1 MVKEINGLQNLDL
14 EVANNKKVL
23 VDLYAT
29 WCGPCKML
37 APIVEKVSNEVED
50 LVVLKVDIDENDDI
64 ASNFGVE
71 AIPTLLVFEN
81 GKLKTKNVG
90 FIPEVKVKELVK

>member
-14 EVANNKKVL
+14 EVANNKQVL

>member
-1 MVKEINGLQNLDL
+1 MVKEINGLNNLDIV
-14 EVANNKKVL
+14 VANNKKVL

-37 APIVEKVSNEVED
+37 APIVEKVSNEESD
-50 LVVLKVDIDENDDI
+50 LVVLKVDIDENEDI
-64 ASNFGVE
+64 AAAFGVE

-81 GKLKTKNVG
+81 GKLKHKNVG
-90 FIPEVKVKELVK
+90 FIPENKVKELVK

>member
-1 MVKEINGLQNLDL
+1 MVKEINGLNSLDVV
-14 EVANNKKVL
+14 VANNKKVL

-37 APIVEKVSNEVED
+37 APIVEKVSNEESD
-50 LVVLKVDIDENDDI
+50 LVVLKVDIDENEDI
-64 ASNFGVE
+64 AAAFGVE

-81 GKLKTKNVG
+81 GKLKHKNVG
-90 FIPEVKVKELVK
+90 FIPENKVKELVK

>member
-37 APIVEKVSNEVED
+37 APIVEKVSNEV
-50 LVVLKVDIDENDDI
+50 VDIDENDDI

>member
-1 MVKEINGLQNLDL
+1 
-14 EVANNKKVL
+14 
-23 VDLYAT
+23 
-29 WCGPCKML
+29 ML